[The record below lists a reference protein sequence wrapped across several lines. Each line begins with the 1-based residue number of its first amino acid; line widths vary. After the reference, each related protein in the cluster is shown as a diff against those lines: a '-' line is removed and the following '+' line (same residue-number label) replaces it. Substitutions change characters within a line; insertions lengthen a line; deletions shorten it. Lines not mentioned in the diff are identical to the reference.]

1 MTLKGMKKLPASVTK
16 DESIQI
22 YKQLAK
28 TNLVIGKMES
38 LINNSLV
45 NESLLSL
52 LSLNESVQSTRIE
65 GTQVTFHN
73 FMEIKDKKELDWKN
87 REVKNYHKAL
97 MFGINEIKK
106 NQMPISTR
114 LIKQIHTILMENGR
128 GTSSAC
134 GEFRKV
140 QNFIGPNNRIE
151 DAVYIPVPPNEI
163 ESYMENLDFFINGE
177 NHSSFN
183 TERENANEYFEYDA
197 PELLKMAIAHAQ
209 FESIHPFLD
218 GNGRL
223 GRILLVLI
231 SVNESLVS
239 SPLFFLSEELEKER
253 IRYYNSLN
261 SIRGENGN
269 WSNWLLFFLL
279 ASERMANSIIE
290 KLGNAD
296 NLARE
301 GLKYC
306 KTDMQRRIWLSTFSE
321 PITTAKQVSD
331 ILNIHPSTA
340 KKGLDFLTDIH
351 LLDKDTSRQ
360 RNQGY
365 YNYDLMRTISS

>member
-1 MTLKGMKKLPASVTK
+1 MTLKGIKKLPASVTK

-239 SPLFFLSEELEKER
+239 SPLFFVSEELEKER

-301 GLKYC
+301 GLKHC

-340 KKGLDFLTDIH
+340 KKGLNFLTDIH